1 MHSPTLTHENFF
13 MPASRFVGIQS
24 LRFIAALMVVL
35 THTTHMIGERILNVG
50 NGNVWREGNAGVD
63 IFFVISGFVMMTSS
77 ASLRD
82 SANAAFDFI
91 FRRCLRVVPL
101 YWVATTLKL
110 MAVLLIPAATVHS
123 SIDPLHIIGSYLFL
137 PRYNV
142 DHDIMPLVAVGWTLM
157 FEMFFYALFAT
168 ALYLRRS
175 PIGFIF
181 PILIA
186 LSCLSFLKREGG
198 GAWQFYL
205 DPILMEFGLGMVA
218 ARLIRAG
225 FVMRPG
231 LGIAAILLAF
241 ISLLV
246 PSEMYGSQRAI
257 GWGIPAFIIVV
268 CTAAIEPFLFKH
280 LPRFLAYLGDTSFAL
295 YLFHGFYVP
304 MVGIAVLRFGMASS
318 GLAFVVSVAGSIVL
332 GVVAHRFI
340 EIPLGFRLKTALI
353 RPPLVPVSI

>member
-1 MHSPTLTHENFF
+1 

-35 THTTHMIGERILNVG
+35 THTTHMIGERIFDIG

-63 IFFVISGFVMMTSS
+63 IFFVISGFVMLTSA
-77 ASLRD
+77 ASLRK
-82 SANAAFDFI
+82 SASTAFDFI
-91 FRRCLRVVPL
+91 IRRFLRIVPL

-110 MAVLLIPAATVHS
+110 IAVLLIPAATVHS
-123 SIDPLHIIGSYLFL
+123 SIDPLHVIGSYLFL

-142 DHDIMPLVAVGWTLM
+142 DHDIMPLIGVGWTLM

-168 ALYLRRS
+168 ALFLKRS

-181 PILIA
+181 PVLIA
-186 LSCLSFLKREGG
+186 LSGLSLLKHQDG

-205 DPILMEFGLGMVA
+205 DPILMEFGFGMVA

-225 FVMRPG
+225 FVIRADVA
-231 LGIAAILLAF
+231 IAAILVAF
-241 ISLLV
+241 GALFV

-257 GWGIPAFIIVV
+257 GWGIPAFVIVT
-268 CTAAIEPFLFKH
+268 CTAAIEPLLSRH
-280 LPRFLAYLGDTSFAL
+280 LPRFLTYLGDTSFAL

-304 MVGIAVLRFGMASS
+304 MVGIALLRLGMGDAR
-318 GLAFVVSVAGSIVL
+318 LAFGVSVAGSIVL
-332 GVVAHRFI
+332 GILAHRFV
-340 EIPLGFRLKTALI
+340 EIPLSSRLKTAFI
-353 RPPLVPVSI
+353 RPTLVPVPI